1 MPVNDQQYEHSFD
14 STAISAKSFWAAPN
28 LTSMHSQVYGGLQ
41 CSDSSCTCHILTLN
55 LAPNVCIRTFVS
67 CNYTF
72 RKDVKYCGKCV
83 GPVLYATARR
93 KTSHIPVKLLKKE
106 WDKKE

>member
-41 CSDSSCTCHILTLN
+41 CSDSSCTCHIL
-55 LAPNVCIRTFVS
+55 
-67 CNYTF
+67 
-72 RKDVKYCGKCV
+72 
-83 GPVLYATARR
+83 
-93 KTSHIPVKLLKKE
+93 
-106 WDKKE
+106 